1 MRMNAY
7 YYSFDKTEVN
17 KIDLILSAVAHAG
30 KAFHHTDQWN
40 EKIGYQI
47 EDTTG
52 STPVEWIQNAAN
64 AAAKEFQRIPELEQ
78 RIRELEQ
85 QSQRDALDGQAAL
98 DEANNRI
105 RELEAER
112 DAAKEEVTALRGALH
127 DHQQMADEAAKREAL
142 LVAEVWRCWGLARQ
156 TIDDRFL
163 LDMILDNR
171 PAEVRAIV
179 EGKK

>member
-78 RIRELEQ
+78 RIRELEAERNAAIIRLSEQ
-85 QSQRDALDGQAAL
+85 TMECGRLDANI
-98 DEANNRI
+98 ER
-105 RELEAER
+105 LEA
-112 DAAKEEVTALRGALH
+112 
-127 DHQQMADEAAKREAL
+127 RESL
-142 LVAEVWRCWGLARQ
+142 LVAEVRRCWELANEGSERAYCP
-156 TIDDRFL
+156 DCLANYDA
-163 LDMILDNR
+163 R

>member
-78 RIRELEQ
+78 RIRELE
-85 QSQRDALDGQAAL
+85 
-98 DEANNRI
+98 
-105 RELEAER
+105 AER
-112 DAAKEEVTALRGALH
+112 NAAIEEVTALRGALH

>member
-78 RIRELEQ
+78 RIRELEAERNASIIRLSEQ
-85 QSQRDALDGQAAL
+85 TMECGRLDANI
-98 DEANNRI
+98 ER
-105 RELEAER
+105 LEA
-112 DAAKEEVTALRGALH
+112 
-127 DHQQMADEAAKREAL
+127 REAL